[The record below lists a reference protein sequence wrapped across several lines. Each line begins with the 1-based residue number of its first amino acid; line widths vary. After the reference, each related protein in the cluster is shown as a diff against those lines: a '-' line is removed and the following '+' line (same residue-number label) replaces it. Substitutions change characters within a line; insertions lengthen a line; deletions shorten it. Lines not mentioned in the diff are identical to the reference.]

1 MKMRWDGCACDDLEA
16 AVQNVASAVS
26 WRAVQSQRVTCCC
39 LQDFRA
45 QPCRM
50 RTCELCNIV
59 ASDSYSPQDTGAGQ
73 YFQSDIQFRYHCLR
87 LLINM
92 QSHHAPG
99 VAIVPNLRE
108 EQEHRAHSRAAGWR
122 HGIRGSLDKKIRLA
136 NRMCQELGEMMGERR
151 RKREA
156 EKVRKY
162 KSLELRARK
171 RPTQE
176 KSRLL
181 SLPAE
186 IRVMIWEYAMTG
198 QFIVLYRKRGKV
210 TSSVFDSHGTTSVTN
225 ATVSIMT
232 SIAMSKA
239 ESGAMALPL
248 TCTTT

>member
-1 MKMRWDGCACDDLEA
+1 MR
-16 AVQNVASAVS
+16 
-26 WRAVQSQRVTCCC
+26 R
-39 LQDFRA
+39 
-45 QPCRM
+45 
-50 RTCELCNIV
+50 CELCNIV
-59 ASDSYSPQDTGAGQ
+59 AYDSYTLQDTGAVQ
-73 YFQSDIQFRYHCLR
+73 YFQSEVQFRYHCLR
-87 LLINM
+87 VLINM
-92 QSHHAPG
+92 QSHHAQD
-99 VAIVPNLRE
+99 VAIVPGLGE
-108 EQEHRAHSRAAGWR
+108 EQEHRAHSRAARWT
-122 HGIRGSLDKKIRLA
+122 HGVRSFLDKKIRLA

-210 TSSVFDSHGTTSVTN
+210 TSSVFDGHGTSVTN

-232 SIAMSKA
+232 SIAMYKA
-239 ESGAMALPL
+239 ESGAMSLPL

>member
-1 MKMRWDGCACDDLEA
+1 M
-16 AVQNVASAVS
+16 
-26 WRAVQSQRVTCCC
+26 
-39 LQDFRA
+39 
-45 QPCRM
+45 
-50 RTCELCNIV
+50 
-59 ASDSYSPQDTGAGQ
+59 
-73 YFQSDIQFRYHCLR
+73 QF
-87 LLINM
+87 
-92 QSHHAPG
+92 HHAPD
-99 VAIVPNLRE
+99 VAIVPSLRE
-108 EQEHRAHSRAAGWR
+108 EQEHRAHLRVAHWTQGMKDF
-122 HGIRGSLDKKIRLA
+122 LDKKIRLA
-136 NRMCQELGEMMGERR
+136 NRIREELGEMMEERR

-162 KSLELRARK
+162 KPLELRARK

-186 IRVMIWEYAMTG
+186 IRIMIWEYAITG

-210 TSSVFDSHGTTSVTN
+210 TSSVFDRHGTTSVTN

-239 ESGAMALPL
+239 ESGVMSLPL